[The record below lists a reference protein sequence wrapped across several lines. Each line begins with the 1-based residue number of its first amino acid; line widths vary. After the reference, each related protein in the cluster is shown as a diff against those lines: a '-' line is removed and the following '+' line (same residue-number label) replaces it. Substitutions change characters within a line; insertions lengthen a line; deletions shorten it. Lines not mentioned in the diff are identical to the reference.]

1 MNHIKSDTELKLAE
15 ADGTQGERS
24 GITFLQ
30 MVGTVHD
37 AFEEYAMRQLKH
49 VARLVGENLAAPPK
63 LDFLMIPCGFF
74 SVERR
79 IIPSETEN
87 PDAVSI
93 RGLAKDEIP

>member
-15 ADGTQGERS
+15 TDGTQGERS

-37 AFEEYAMRQLKH
+37 AFEEYAMHQLKH
-49 VARLVGENLAAPPK
+49 VTHLVGENFAAPPK
-63 LDFLMIPCGFF
+63 QDFLMIFRGFF

-79 IIPSETEN
+79 IISRKTEN
-87 PDAVSI
+87 TDAVSI
-93 RGLAKDEIP
+93 SGLAKDEIP